1 MTRKPVLRRRS
12 ADDDIE
18 SAIAFYL
25 EEAGGEVA
33 VEFVNQ
39 LENVLVG
46 ISRHPAAGSSRYGLE
61 PRIPG
66 LRTWV
71 MTSFPYLIFYLV
83 KEARIEIVRV
93 LHNSMDIPSRL
104 DDEE

>member
-1 MTRKPVLRRRS
+1 MTRKPVLRRRR

-25 EEAGGEVA
+25 EEAGSGVA
-33 VEFVNQ
+33 AEFVNQ
-39 LENVLVG
+39 LENVLESL
-46 ISRHPAAGSSRYGLE
+46 SRDPAAGSSRYGLE

-66 LRTWV
+66 LRMWV
-71 MTSFPYLIFYLV
+71 MPSFPYLIFYLV

-93 LHNSMDIPSRL
+93 LHDSMDIPSRR
-104 DDEE
+104 DEEK